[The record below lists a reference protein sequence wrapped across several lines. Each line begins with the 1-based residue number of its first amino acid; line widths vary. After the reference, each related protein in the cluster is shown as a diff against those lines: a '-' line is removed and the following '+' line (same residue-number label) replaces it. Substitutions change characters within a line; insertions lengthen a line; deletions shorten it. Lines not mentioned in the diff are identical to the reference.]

1 MEVKMND
8 TLNQTKSEWKEFEK
22 NTVLTMINRIFGL
35 LDFFTL
41 FLKIGLLT
49 NFEAKSLQFKRV
61 HNNNPKL

>member
-1 MEVKMND
+1 MND

-49 NFEAKSLQFKRV
+49 NFEARSLQYKRV
-61 HNNNPKL
+61 HNNNP

>member
-1 MEVKMND
+1 
-8 TLNQTKSEWKEFEK
+8 
-22 NTVLTMINRIFGL
+22 MINRIFGL